1 MKRKNKMRNWLLLMR
16 DVVWTAVLAV
26 VFAVLS
32 IGVALFAPD
41 LSTLT
46 LAFGFSSVAFASLAQ
61 RG

>member
-1 MKRKNKMRNWLLLMR
+1 MRNWFLLMK
-16 DVVWTAVLAV
+16 DVVWTSVLAV

-46 LAFGFSSVAFASLAQ
+46 LALGLSAVAFAGLAQ
-61 RG
+61 RV

>member
-1 MKRKNKMRNWLLLMR
+1 MRNWLLLMK
-16 DVVWTAVLAV
+16 DVVWTSVLAV

-46 LAFGFSSVAFASLAQ
+46 LAFGLSAVAFAGLAQ
-61 RG
+61 RV

>member
-1 MKRKNKMRNWLLLMR
+1 MRNWFLLMK
-16 DVVWTAVLAV
+16 DVVWTAVLSAG
-26 VFAVLS
+26 FAVLS

-46 LAFGFSSVAFASLAQ
+46 LAFGLSAIAFAGLAQ